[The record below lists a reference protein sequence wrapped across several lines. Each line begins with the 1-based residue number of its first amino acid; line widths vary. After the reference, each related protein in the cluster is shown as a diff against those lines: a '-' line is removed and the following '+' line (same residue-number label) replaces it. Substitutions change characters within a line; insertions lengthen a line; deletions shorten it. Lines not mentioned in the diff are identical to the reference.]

1 MNILSYKDLLLQMIC
16 FLLLTAL
23 TVSIDSFV
31 CGFSLSLKGGKK
43 LPIILGIVLTVFAMC
58 LTTNYLTVIFANSLS
73 EKTASLGGLI
83 LIGVG
88 IFNLV
93 KKDDKKTT
101 AKKHSRSAV
110 LESLVSGFAVGLD
123 GAIANLSLSLMGL
136 NAFYMPVI
144 IALTHGL
151 MISLGVI
158 LARVPWVRK
167 IAKIGFIP
175 PLILILLGGYKLLG
189 FFI

>member
-1 MNILSYKDLLLQMIC
+1 MIC

-58 LTTNYLTVIFANSLS
+58 LTTNYLTALFANSLS

-88 IFNLV
+88 VFNLV

-136 NAFYMPVI
+136 NAFYVPVI